1 MSNAYFLSPHELKV
15 LNSASNYQSDFIL
28 EKLEIKNSI
37 KSKLQRSQ
45 IDTVKLLA
53 ITPLSVIRK
62 TGIKIEDG
70 INIIKSAQEFLK
82 ANSENKIESNP
93 LARSG
98 ISTGSPKLD
107 NLLNGG
113 IRPGQL
119 VQIHGESGTGKTQL
133 AHQLCV
139 TAQLPYDEGGVDGG
153 VLFLDTDNTFRPERI
168 VSMADALNMDS
179 IKILKNITVARAFSS
194 EHQIYIVKEV
204 SKIIKKK
211 NIRLLVVDSLISHF
225 RNEYHGDSIFLK
237 RQQRLNTHMLDL
249 LNLLKDFN
257 NLAIVVTNQIT
268 YDPNLKKNKPAGGR
282 IVFFNSSLQIK
293 LLKGKGT
300 SRIAKIVEA
309 PQLPNHDAD
318 FSITRD
324 GIQDCNSH
332 YFIKKGNFYDLVYF

>member
-1 MSNAYFLSPHELKV
+1 MSNAYFLSPHELQV
-15 LNSASNYQSDFIL
+15 LNSIPNYQSDFKL

-70 INIIKSAQEFLK
+70 IKIVKDAQEFLK
-82 ANSENKIESNP
+82 TNSENKIESNS
-93 LARSG
+93 LTHSG
-98 ISTGSPKLD
+98 ISTGSQKLD

-113 IRPGQL
+113 IKPGQL
-119 VQIHGESGTGKTQL
+119 VQIHGGSGTGKTQL
-133 AHQLCV
+133 AHQVCV
-139 TAQLPYDEGGVDGG
+139 NAQLPYDEGGVDGG
-153 VLFLDTDNTFRPERI
+153 VCFLDTDNTFRPERI
-168 VSMADALNMDS
+168 VSMADALNMDY
-179 IKILKNITVARAFSS
+179 IKVLKNITVARAYSS
-194 EHQIYIVKEV
+194 EHQIYIIKEV

-211 NIRLLVVDSLISHF
+211 NIKLIVIDSLISHF
-225 RNEYHGDSIFLK
+225 RNEYLGDSIFLK
-237 RQQRLNTHMLDL
+237 RQQRINTHMLDL

-257 NLAIVVTNQIT
+257 NLAIVVTNQVT
-268 YDPNLKKNKPAGGR
+268 YDPNLNKNKPAGGR
-282 IVFFNSSLQIK
+282 VVFFNSSIQIK

-309 PQLPNHDAD
+309 PQLPNNDAH
-318 FSITRD
+318 FSIMRE

-332 YFIKKGNFYDLVYF
+332 YLIKKGNFYDLVYF